1 VSADAASAS
10 TSSTPT
16 GAEYELVERRQ
27 LNAQRDPY
35 PDTVV
40 VGRIGRPHGVRGLAT
55 VEVRTDD
62 PDLRFAPGVAL
73 RTDPPERGPLT
84 VVDKRW
90 HSGTLLLQLA
100 GPSGEVYGTRE
111 AVDELR
117 NTLLLVPVADLPAI
131 DDPDSY
137 YDHQLVGLT
146 ARLPD
151 GTVIGEVTVVRH
163 EAQDL
168 LVVRRPDAPEA
179 LIPFVSAIVP
189 TVDLAGGFLVVD
201 PPEGLLEL

>member
-1 VSADAASAS
+1 
-10 TSSTPT
+10 
-16 GAEYELVERRQ
+16 
-27 LNAQRDPY
+27 
-35 PDTVV
+35 VV

-62 PDLRFAPGVAL
+62 PDVRFAPGTVL
-73 RTDPPERGPLT
+73 RTDPAGRGPLT

-100 GPSGEVYGTRE
+100 APSGEVYGTRE
-111 AVDELR
+111 TVDTLR
-117 NTLLLVPVADLPAI
+117 NTMLLVPVSELPAI
-131 DDPDSY
+131 EEPDSF
-137 YDHQLVGLT
+137 YDHQLVGLE

-151 GTVIGEVTVVRH
+151 GAVIGAVTAVRH

-168 LVVRRPDAPEA
+168 LVVRRVEGGEA
-179 LIPFVSAIVP
+179 LVPFVAAIVP
-189 TVDLAGGFLVVD
+189 TVDAAGGFLVVD

>member
-1 VSADAASAS
+1 MSD
-10 TSSTPT
+10 TS
-16 GAEYELVERRQ
+16 
-27 LNAQRDPY
+27 D
-35 PDTVV
+35 DTVV
-40 VGRIGRPHGVRGLAT
+40 VGRLGRPHGVRGLAT

-62 PDLRFAPGVAL
+62 PDLRFAPGTVL
-73 RTDPPERGPLT
+73 VTDPPERGPLT

-100 GPSGEVYGTRE
+100 DPSGAVYDTRE

-117 NTLLLVPVADLPAI
+117 NTLFLVPVADLPEL
-131 DDPDSY
+131 DDPDTY
-137 YDHQLVGLT
+137 YDHQLSGLT
-146 ARLPD
+146 VRLPD
-151 GTVIGEVTVVRH
+151 GTVVGEVTAVYH

-168 LVVRRPDAPEA
+168 LAVRRPDAGDA

-189 TVDLAGGFLVVD
+189 TVDVDGGFLVVD

>member
-1 VSADAASAS
+1 LPEPSHD
-10 TSSTPT
+10 T
-16 GAEYELVERRQ
+16 
-27 LNAQRDPY
+27 
-35 PDTVV
+35 DTVV

-62 PDLRFAPGVAL
+62 PDHRFAPGAVL
-73 RTDPPERGPLT
+73 ITDPPRRGPLT

-90 HSGTLLLQLA
+90 HSGTLLLQVA
-100 GPSGEVYGTRE
+100 APSGDVYGTRE

-117 NTLLLVPVADLPAI
+117 NTLLLVPVAELPELEE
-131 DDPDSY
+131 PDSY
-137 YDHQLVGLT
+137 YDHQLVGL
-146 ARLPD
+146 AVRLPD
-151 GTVIGEVTVVRH
+151 DSVVGTVTAVRH

-168 LVVRRPDAPEA
+168 LVVDRADGGEA

-189 TVDLAGGFLVVD
+189 TVDVAGGFLVVD

>member
-1 VSADAASAS
+1 LS
-10 TSSTPT
+10 
-16 GAEYELVERRQ
+16 
-27 LNAQRDPY
+27 DPRN
-35 PDTVV
+35 PPIDTVV

-62 PDLRFAPGVAL
+62 PDLRFAPGEVL
-73 RTDPPERGPLT
+73 LTDPPARGPLT

-100 GPSGEVYGTRE
+100 GPSGEVFDARE
-111 AVDELR
+111 AVDTLR
-117 NTLLLVPVADLPAI
+117 NTLLLVPVADLPEI
-131 DDPDSY
+131 EDPDSY

-151 GTVIGEVTVVRH
+151 DTVLGEVTAVRH

-168 LVVRRPDAPEA
+168 LVVGRPERGEA

>member
-1 VSADAASAS
+1 MPE
-10 TSSTPT
+10 TPHDT
-16 GAEYELVERRQ
+16 
-27 LNAQRDPY
+27 
-35 PDTVV
+35 DTVV

-62 PDLRFAPGVAL
+62 PDHRFAPGAVL
-73 RTDPPERGPLT
+73 LTDPARRGPLT

-90 HSGTLLLQLA
+90 HSGTLLLQVA
-100 GPSGEVYGTRE
+100 APSGEVYGTRE
-111 AVDELR
+111 DVDALR
-117 NTLLLVPVADLPAI
+117 NTLLLVPVADLPEI
-131 DDPDSY
+131 EEPDSY

-146 ARLPD
+146 ATLPD
-151 GTVIGEVTVVRH
+151 GSVVGEVTAVRH

-168 LVVRRPDAPEA
+168 LVLRRPEGGEA

-189 TVDLAGGFLVVD
+189 TVDLAGGVVVVD